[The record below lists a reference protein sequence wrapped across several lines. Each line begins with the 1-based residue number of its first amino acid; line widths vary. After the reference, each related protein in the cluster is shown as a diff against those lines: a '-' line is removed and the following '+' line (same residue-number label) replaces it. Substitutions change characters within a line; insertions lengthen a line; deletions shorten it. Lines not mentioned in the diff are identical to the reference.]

1 MKKMLKNQKGFSL
14 VELLIV
20 IAIMGVLAALAFSM
34 FAGILGNSRRRA
46 DERTADQIAKA
57 LTFYIVESG
66 DTKLEILD
74 GTNTDYTVTYE
85 KSDGTPVN
93 PGPNVTVGSAQGQK
107 ESQELVKALQH
118 VIVVKNNNTNRT
130 VKYGPYLTPKEGQGI
145 DWKNYAP
152 TWSGHE
158 DGYSIIVFSNL
169 QKADV
174 VPVPDNAAT
183 TGVQDSVGAT
193 LACGVKVVKP

>member
-1 MKKMLKNQKGFSL
+1 MKKMLRNQKGFSL

-66 DTKLEILD
+66 DTELEILS
-74 GTNTDYTVTYE
+74 GTSTDYTVSYE
-85 KSDGTPVN
+85 EVDGSPAGTV
-93 PGPNVTVGSAQGQK
+93 PNVSVGTGDTV
-107 ESQELVKALQH
+107 SQELVKALQH
-118 VIVVKNNNTNRT
+118 VIVVENNTTNRT
-130 VKYGPYLTPKEGQGI
+130 IKYGPYLTPKEGSDIG
-145 DWKNYAP
+145 WENYAP

-158 DGYSIIVFSNL
+158 AGYSIIVFSDL

-174 VPVPDNAAT
+174 VPVPKNNT
-183 TGVQDSVGAT
+183 TVQDSVGDT
-193 LACGVKVVKP
+193 LTCEVKLEP

>member
-1 MKKMLKNQKGFSL
+1 MKKMLKNQKGLTL
-14 VELLIV
+14 VELLID
-20 IAIMGVLAALAFSM
+20 IDIMGVLAALAFIM

-57 LTFYIVESG
+57 LTSYIVESG

-74 GTNTDYTVTYE
+74 GTNTDYTVSYE
-85 KSDGTPVN
+85 EAD
-93 PGPNVTVGSAQGQK
+93 GSAAAGPTVSVAST
-107 ESQELVKALQH
+107 EAASRNLVEALQY
-118 VIVVKNNNTNRT
+118 VIVVEHDKTKRT
-130 VKYGPYLTPKEGQGI
+130 VKYGPYLTPKEGKNIG
-145 DWKNYAP
+145 WENYAP

-183 TGVQDSVGAT
+183 TGAEDSVGDP
-193 LACGVKVVKP
+193 LECGVKVVSP

>member
-57 LTFYIVESG
+57 LTSYIVESR
-66 DTKLEILD
+66 DTELEILR
-74 GTNTDYTVTYE
+74 GARSADYTVSYE
-85 KSDGTPVN
+85 EADGSQVDPKN
-93 PGPNVTVGSAQGQK
+93 YPNVKVGSGPDV
-107 ESQELVKALQH
+107 SQELVNALQH
-118 VIVVKNNNTNRT
+118 VIVVKNNKTNRT
-130 VKYGPYLTPKEGQGI
+130 VKYGPYLTPKEGKAI
-145 DWKNYAP
+145 AWENYAP

-158 DGYSIIVFSNL
+158 
-169 QKADV
+169 
-174 VPVPDNAAT
+174 
-183 TGVQDSVGAT
+183 
-193 LACGVKVVKP
+193 

>member
-57 LTFYIVESG
+57 LTSYIVESG

-74 GTNTDYTVTYE
+74 GTNTNYTVTYE
-85 KSDGTPVN
+85 KTDGTQVN
-93 PGPNVTVGSAQGQK
+93 PGPNVSVGSGQGQT
-107 ESQELVKALQH
+107 ESQQLVIALQH

-130 VKYGPYLTPKEGQGI
+130 VKYGPYLTPKEGSDI
-145 DWKNYAP
+145 AWENFAP

-158 DGYSIIVFSNL
+158 DGYSIIVFSDL

-174 VPVPDNAAT
+174 VPVPENNQS
-183 TGVQDSVGAT
+183 VQDSVGDI
-193 LACGVKVVKP
+193 LACEVKLAP

>member
-1 MKKMLKNQKGFSL
+1 MKKMLRNQKGFSL

-66 DTKLEILD
+66 DTKLEILSRTSD
-74 GTNTDYTVTYE
+74 DYTVTYE
-85 KSDGTPVN
+85 KADGSEVDEDPDVSVDS
-93 PGPNVTVGSAQGQK
+93 GEDA
-107 ESQELVKALQH
+107 SQELVKALQY
-118 VIVVKNNNTNRT
+118 VIAVENNTTKRT
-130 VKYGPYLTPKEGQGI
+130 IKYGPYLTPKEGSDIG
-145 DWKNYAP
+145 WENYAP
-152 TWSGHE
+152 TWSGHK
-158 DGYSIIVFSNL
+158 DGYSIIVFSDL

-174 VPVPDNAAT
+174 VPVPENDT
-183 TGVQDSVGAT
+183 TEVKDSVGEP
-193 LACGVKVVKP
+193 LECGVKLEP

>member
-1 MKKMLKNQKGFSL
+1 MKKMLRNQKGFSL

-66 DTKLEILD
+66 DTKLEILS
-74 GTNTDYTVTYE
+74 GTSADYTVSFE
-85 KSDGTPVN
+85 EVDGSPAGTVPTVSV
-93 PGPNVTVGSAQGQK
+93 GPNETP
-107 ESQELVKALQH
+107 SQELVKALQY
-118 VIVVKNNNTNRT
+118 VIAVENNTTNRII
-130 VKYGPYLTPKEGQGI
+130 KYGPYLTPKEGSDIG
-145 DWKNYAP
+145 WGNYAP
-152 TWSGHE
+152 TWSGHKA
-158 DGYSIIVFSNL
+158 GYSIIVFSDL

-174 VPVPDNAAT
+174 VPVPDNVA
-183 TGVQDSVGAT
+183 TGVLDSVGDP
-193 LACGVKVVKP
+193 LACGVKLAP